1 MKVVDAILRWVFILC
16 LPLLLLSAAFRIP
29 ANSAFF
35 YDYLFNK
42 YEVGTTTGLDKAA
55 LRETAQGM
63 VDYFNSS
70 QEYIDLTVTKD
81 GQPFKLFNERE
92 IVHLKDVKDLFRF
105 DLTVLLATGAF
116 VLAYGIFSI
125 LRKGEARRRLARGA
139 LIGGGLTLAL
149 TAAMGLGMLFNFD
162 SLLLEF
168 HLLSFANDFWQL
180 DPTRDYL
187 IMLITH
193 GVMYD
198 GAFTVAGAT
207 AVGAL
212 VVGGAGGGYLL
223 HAKRHDRD
231 SAS

>member
-1 MKVVDAILRWVFILC
+1 VKIFETVFRWVFILC
-16 LPLLLLSAAFRIP
+16 LPLLLLTAAFRIP
-29 ANSAFF
+29 ASSAFF

-42 YEVGTTTGLDKAA
+42 YQVGTTTGLDKAA
-55 LRETAQGM
+55 LKATAQGL
-63 VDYFNSS
+63 VDYFNSD

-92 IVHLKDVKDLFRF
+92 ITHLKDVKGLFRF
-105 DLTVLLATGAF
+105 DLTVLLATGVFA
-116 VLAYGIFSI
+116 LAYAVFNV
-125 LRKGEARRRLARGA
+125 LRNREARRRLARAA

-149 TAAMGLGMLFNFD
+149 MAAMGIGMLFNFD

-168 HLLSFANDFWQL
+168 HLLSFSNDFWQL

-193 GVMYD
+193 GFMYD

-207 AVGAL
+207 ALGAL
-212 VVGGAGGGYLL
+212 LVGGAGGGYLL
-223 HAKRHDRD
+223 YSRHQERTMRR
-231 SAS
+231 

>member
-1 MKVVDAILRWVFILC
+1 MKVIDSVLRWVFILC

-42 YEVGTTTGLDKAA
+42 YQVGTTTGLDKAA
-55 LRETAQGM
+55 LKATAQGM
-63 VDYFNSS
+63 VDYFSS
-70 QEYIDLTVTKD
+70 NQEYIDLAVTKD

-92 IVHLKDVKDLFRF
+92 IVHLKDVKGLFRF

-116 VLAYGIFSI
+116 ALAYAILSI
-125 LRKGEARRRLARGA
+125 VRGRDARRRLARAA

-149 TAAMGLGMLFNFD
+149 MAAMAIGMLFNFD

-168 HLLSFANDFWQL
+168 HFLSFANDFWQL

-193 GVMYD
+193 GFMYD

-207 AVGAL
+207 AFGAVL
-212 VVGGAGGGYLL
+212 VGGAGAGFLL
-223 HAKRHDRD
+223 YTRRREGTMKR
-231 SAS
+231 